1 MTRFRA
7 GGAAILLIVVAAFL
21 LLAKFQSPTEINIGG
36 ESYFLRDVQLNT
48 FTSSQQNRVTLDMSD
63 EGRIMA
69 AWESRRQ
76 EAGSYGIFAR
86 ELDEK
91 GIAQGGEIH
100 VNEFMPGHQQHPV
113 LAFDD
118 AGAFFAWDSWGQT
131 GSGSAVLSRSLN
143 GSEWAMNDE
152 AGLHEVAAAAVM
164 HEDHRVLAWTRPA
177 GDGATQVVARIVDA
191 AGDPISDEIEVSQ
204 GEHVLDRIATLDA
217 TNDGFRVAWARE
229 IAGAG
234 HVGIMSRAF
243 DAEGCALGQE
253 ALLVPGGI
261 EPSLSC
267 ASNGDFVLAWMQVSG
282 NSYRS
287 AAALFNAEGR
297 MASNVILPDSDD
309 IEQNAVAAHMR
320 ADGSFALAWNRL
332 GKDLEDA
339 DIFARLYNDDGSA
352 RGESFRATAASEGK
366 QMMAVAS
373 GARRLVYGEDG
384 RLAVAWTGDSGQGDK
399 SAANA
404 SLLLPEVGL
413 THRAAWAMND
423 IVSRLGSKSNNERM
437 VIASPHIPPSYEAPG
452 EAVFEAETRFD
463 GSRFRDEGFRF
474 FSSTGWTPPDP
485 HAAVGPEHVVG
496 TVNGGIACYEKDGTF
511 LWQENISGNNF
522 WDAYSFVFDP
532 EAIYDPHSGRFMAMA
547 CERGDDNHSYFDF
560 AISTDSTPTN
570 STTEW
575 HKYRFDVTSWTGNDI
590 DSPNMAVTDDHIY
603 LTADF
608 FGPDKYG
615 ILIID
620 KSSVL
625 SGGTASTEHYLHNG
639 TQSHGIPVVH
649 DAGVG
654 MYMLEDAENWSS
666 SSLKIYSIQN
676 PDANPFLVSTTFPV
690 DTYWDPISVRSQGT
704 SASITTFESRFWS
717 CVERDGKI
725 WATHHICPTAARTTL
740 AVRWYEIDLNGWP
753 ASGTPPFV
761 VQSGDILPNGTGYAS
776 FCSISVNAFGQAAVN
791 FTYSSTTEYLNMYRV
806 MRNPTDTPGT
816 MQAPVLQKDSA
827 ASYSGSRWGDYSS
840 IAVDPAD
847 GRSFYSHGEYTPGSG
862 SWSTWVSSFDPGGG
876 TAADFPDYAFK
887 VGSVWPNPSKGESRF
902 AFELPAA
909 TNVSMD
915 IFDVRGRRVRS
926 LGGSEFGEGNGHMV
940 WDGRDTRGTDLPAGV
955 YLARFNVGGRRVPGG
970 SVTLVR

>member
-7 GGAAILLIVVAAFL
+7 GGAAIFLIAVAAFL
-21 LLAKFQSPTEINIGG
+21 LLAKFQSPAEINIGG
-36 ESYFLRDVQLNT
+36 ESYVLRDVQLNT

-63 EGRIMA
+63 EGRILA

-86 ELDEK
+86 ELDEM
-91 GIAQGGEIH
+91 GIAKGGEIH

-113 LAFDD
+113 LALDE

-131 GSGSAVLSRSLN
+131 GSGSAVMSRSLD
-143 GSEWAMNDE
+143 GGELAMSGE
-152 AGLHEVAAAAVM
+152 GGIHEVAAAVAM
-164 HEDHRVLAWTRPA
+164 HDGNRVLAWTRPA
-177 GDGATQVVARIVDA
+177 GEGATQVVARIVDA

-217 TNDGFRVAWARE
+217 TDGGFRLAWARE

-243 DAEGCALGQE
+243 DSEGCPLSEE
-253 ALLVPGGI
+253 ALLVFGGI

-267 ASNGDFVLAWMQVSG
+267 SSDGDFVLAWMQNSG
-282 NSYRS
+282 NAYQC
-287 AAALFNAEGR
+287 AAALFNANGE
-297 MASNVILPDSDD
+297 MTSDVILPGNDD
-309 IEQNAVAAHMR
+309 REQNAVAAHMR

-332 GKDLEDA
+332 GKDLKDA
-339 DIFARLYNDDGSA
+339 DVYAQLYNADGSA
-352 RGESFRATAASEGK
+352 RGEAFRATAASDGK

-404 SLLLPEVGL
+404 TLLLPEAGL
-413 THRAAWAMND
+413 AHRAAWAVND
-423 IVSRLGSKSNNERM
+423 LASRFDSKPENDRLTF
-437 VIASPHIPPSYEAPG
+437 ASPHIPPSYEAPG
-452 EAVFEAETRFD
+452 EAVDESETRFD

-496 TVNGGIACYEKDGTF
+496 MVNGGIACYEKDGTF
-511 LWQENISGNNF
+511 LWQDDISGNNF
-522 WDAYSFVFDP
+522 WNATSFVFDP
-532 EAIYDPHSGRFMAMA
+532 EVIFDPHSERFMAMA
-547 CERGDDNHSYFDF
+547 NERNGALSYFLL
-560 AISTDSTPTN
+560 AVSTDPTPMN
-570 STTEW
+570 STSDW
-575 HKYRFDVTSWTGNDI
+575 HKYRIDVTSWADRDT
-590 DSPNMAVTDDHIY
+590 DSPNLATTEGEIY
-603 LTADF
+603 ITADF
-608 FGPDKYG
+608 FGPDRYG

-625 SGGTASTEHYLHNG
+625 NGGTPVTQHYLHTG
-639 TQSHGIPVVH
+639 TQSHGIPVIH
-649 DAGVG
+649 STGMG

-666 SSLKIYSIQN
+666 SSLKIYSIQD
-676 PDANPFLVSTTFPV
+676 PLTTPFLLSTTFPV

-717 CVERDGKI
+717 CMERDGKI
-725 WATHHICPTAARTTL
+725 WATHHICPTSTRNTL

-753 ASGTPPFV
+753 ASGNAPFV

-776 FCSISVNAFGQAAVN
+776 FCSINVNALGQAAVN

-816 MQAPVLQKDSA
+816 MQAPVLLKDSA

-847 GRSFYSHGEYTPGSG
+847 NRSFWSHGEYTPGSG

-887 VGSVWPNPSKGESRF
+887 VGNVWPNPSQGESRF

-926 LGGSEFGEGNGHMV
+926 LGGSEFGEGNGHLI
-940 WDGRDTRGTDLPAGV
+940 WDGRDARGTDLPTGV